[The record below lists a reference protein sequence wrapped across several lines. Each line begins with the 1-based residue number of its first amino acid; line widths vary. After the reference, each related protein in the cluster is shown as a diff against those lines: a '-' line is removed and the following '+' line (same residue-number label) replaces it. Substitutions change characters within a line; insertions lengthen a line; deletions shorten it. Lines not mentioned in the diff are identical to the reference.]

1 MHLDSQGDYTAS
13 GFFCVCGHI
22 CGQAQV
28 NPTAGAHD
36 FPTLGLV
43 QGLELQEIRSAHFDL
58 LP

>member
-1 MHLDSQGDYTAS
+1 MAS
-13 GFFCVCGHI
+13 GFFCVCGHT

-28 NPTAGAHD
+28 TPTAGAHD

-43 QGLELQEIRSAHFDL
+43 QGLELQEIQNAHFDL